1 MYNADNNRLITTRAT
16 TGAGKFMLLAE
27 PGKYGLTVTKEAYK
41 TYVVSKLNVQGTT
54 KALAVQ
60 VEMER
65 GVND

>member
-1 MYNADNNRLITTRAT
+1 
-16 TGAGKFMLLAE
+16 MLLAV